1 VTVRKVPKRESGGP
15 AALIA
20 AALLLL
26 TVRGG
31 AAGGDEGNPVGGPQ
45 QSAGRVVVEPGPAA
59 RTVAPL
65 LARLW
70 ASGFFRRN
78 EAVRLELENNSY
90 LFFDEGSPAA
100 PKGSKGWGCYTRSP
114 SGEDIVYLRKD
125 LFSHFELGLDG
136 LVEHPRLGQKVLP
149 VLVHEIC
156 HDLWMNVLDQRE
168 RAAFCREGDEL
179 MQEYLMAL
187 TAEEQRRFLLLA
199 GDDAADPGGLK
210 SYAGIEGFLST
221 KPPRAVCGQELFAWL
236 AERLFST
243 KAKIP
248 IPLRKYYSCIITGI
262 APVGEE
268 ARR

>member
-1 VTVRKVPKRESGGP
+1 MRKGPKREPGGP
-15 AALIA
+15 AALIVA
-20 AALLLL
+20 TLLLL
-26 TVRGG
+26 TVRVG
-31 AAGGDEGNPVGGPQ
+31 AAGGGKGNPVGGPQ
-45 QSAGRVVVEPGPAA
+45 QSAGRVVVEPCPAA
-59 RTVAPL
+59 RNVGPL

-78 EAVRLELENNSY
+78 EAVRLELDNNSY
-90 LFFDEGSPAA
+90 FFFDEGSPAA
-100 PKGSKGWGCYTRSP
+100 PKGSKGWACYSRTQ
-114 SGEDIVYLRKD
+114 SGKDIVYLRKD
-125 LFSHFELGLDG
+125 LFSHFEFGLEG

-168 RAAFCREGDEL
+168 RAAFSREGDEL

-221 KPPRAVCGQELFAWL
+221 KPPRSVCGQELFAWL
-236 AERLFST
+236 AERFFAT
-243 KAKIP
+243 KARIP
-248 IPLRKYYSCIITGI
+248 EPLRKYYSCILAGMPTAGPE
-262 APVGEE
+262 PV
-268 ARR
+268 R